1 MSEAKQIN
9 QGYTII
15 ESMTVGNARF
25 VIGENLNSQL
35 APHVTWQA
43 NVKNDPDNFFWGH
56 YCTTKLGAIED
67 FGKRISKE
75 AELLQERSSPRK
87 ARLTERKDRGEER

>member
-1 MSEAKQIN
+1 MSEAKQVN

-15 ESMTVGNARF
+15 ESMIVGNARF

-35 APHVTWQA
+35 APYVTWQA
-43 NVKNDPDNFFWGH
+43 NVKNESDNFFWGH

-67 FGKRISKE
+67 FGKRISEE
-75 AELLQERSSPRK
+75 AELLQERSAPRK
-87 ARLTERKDRGEER
+87 ARLTERKERGEER

>member
-35 APHVTWQA
+35 APYVTWQA

-75 AELLQERSSPRK
+75 AAVSYTHLDVYKRQHALASTS
-87 ARLTERKDRGEER
+87 T